1 MKLIR
6 ELHESFKEDCK
17 LIIFC
22 DGKILYDQ
30 SENTYSFAPKDLNLK
45 NLIKPFLSI
54 ALIDGCYFYAVNVNK
69 DENILGLFMNPE
81 SINFVDLRQII
92 GFLDQSSFLLA
103 SRASI
108 LQTWIT
114 SSSFCSICG
123 KSNLFNDMEGAFEC
137 KCNSSPKYPT
147 IAPCII
153 TLIHDEDQILLGRSK
168 FFPPNMYSTLAGF
181 IEAGE
186 NAEEALIREV
196 KEEVNVN
203 VSDIKYYSSQSWP
216 FPAQLMLGYF
226 CKYKSGKIEL
236 NDKELEDARWFNINE
251 LPIIPPDASISG
263 QLIRSYIEDRL
274 KLL

>member
-6 ELHESFKEDCK
+6 ELHKSFKEDSK

-22 DGKILYDQ
+22 DSKILYDQ
-30 SENTYSFAPKDLNLK
+30 SENTYSFPPKDLNLK
-45 NLIKPFLSI
+45 NLTKPFLSI
-54 ALIDGCYFYAVNVNK
+54 ALIDGCYFYAVKVNK

-81 SINFVDLRQII
+81 SINFVDLRQIL

-123 KSNLFNDMEGAFEC
+123 KSNLYNDKEGAFEC

>member
-6 ELHESFKEDCK
+6 ELHKSFKEDSM

-22 DGKILYDQ
+22 DSKILYDQ
-30 SENTYSFAPKDLNLK
+30 SENTYSFAPKDLYLK
-45 NLIKPFLSI
+45 NLTKPLLSI
-54 ALIDGCYFYAVNVNK
+54 AVIDGCYFYVVNVSK
-69 DENILGLFMNPE
+69 DENILGLIMNLE
-81 SINFVDLRQII
+81 SINFVDLRQIL

-114 SSSFCSICG
+114 SSSFCSICR
-123 KSNLFNDMEGAFEC
+123 KSNLYNDKEGAFEC
-137 KCNSSPKYPT
+137 KCNSSLKYPS
-147 IAPCII
+147 ISPCII

-274 KLL
+274 KL

>member
-6 ELHESFKEDCK
+6 ELHESLKEDSK

-22 DGKILYDQ
+22 DSKILYDQ
-30 SENTYSFAPKDLNLK
+30 SENTYSFNSKDLNLK
-45 NLIKPFLSI
+45 NLTKPFLSI
-54 ALIDGCYFYAVNVNK
+54 ALIDGCYFYAVKVNK

-81 SINFVDLRQII
+81 SINFVDLRQIL

-123 KSNLFNDMEGAFEC
+123 KSNLYNDKEGAFEC

-147 IAPCII
+147 ISPCII

-196 KEEVNVN
+196 KEEVNVEITN
-203 VSDIKYYSSQSWP
+203 IKYYSSQSWP

-226 CKYKSGKIEL
+226 CQYEKGEIIL
-236 NDKELEDARWFNINE
+236 NDAELEDARWFNINE

-274 KLL
+274 KL

>member
-6 ELHESFKEDCK
+6 EIHKSFKENSM

-22 DGKILYDQ
+22 DSKILYDQ
-30 SENTYSFAPKDLNLK
+30 SENTYSFSPKDINLK
-45 NLIKPFLSI
+45 NLTKPLLSI
-54 ALIDGCYFYAVNVNK
+54 AVIDGCYFYVVNVSK

-81 SINFVDLRQII
+81 SINFVDLRQIL
-92 GFLDQSSFLLA
+92 GFIDQSSFLLA

-123 KSNLFNDMEGAFEC
+123 KSNLYNDKEGAFEC
-137 KCNSSPKYPT
+137 KCNSSPKYPS
-147 IAPCII
+147 ISPCII

-274 KLL
+274 KLS

>member
-1 MKLIR
+1 MKKLGLI
-6 ELHESFKEDCK
+6 
-17 LIIFC
+17 
-22 DGKILYDQ
+22 
-30 SENTYSFAPKDLNLK
+30 EN
-45 NLIKPFLSI
+45 FLSS
-54 ALIDGCYFYAVNVNK
+54 
-69 DENILGLFMNPE
+69 NPE
-81 SINFVDLRQII
+81 SINFVDLRQIL

-114 SSSFCSICG
+114 SSSFCSICR
-123 KSNLFNDMEGAFEC
+123 KSNLYNDKEGAFEC
-137 KCNSSPKYPT
+137 KCNSSLKYPS
-147 IAPCII
+147 ISPCII

-251 LPIIPPDASISG
+251 MPIIPPDASISG

-274 KLL
+274 KL

>member
-6 ELHESFKEDCK
+6 ELHKSFKEDSM

-22 DGKILYDQ
+22 DSKILYDQ
-30 SENTYSFAPKDLNLK
+30 SENTYSFSPKDINLK
-45 NLIKPFLSI
+45 NLTKPLLSI
-54 ALIDGCYFYAVNVNK
+54 AVIDGCYFYVVNVSK

-123 KSNLFNDMEGAFEC
+123 KSNLYNDMEGAFEC